1 VSYGLCNTHCVQ
13 TTRLDSSAND
23 ALDGKM
29 LIMPSDFFRF
39 LLQARVVPCYL
50 NPVAQFILCPGYP
63 KALIRLLKFFGWS
76 IVAVFCGLLLG
87 LSGAFLYLSPGLPS
101 VEALRSIQLQIPLR
115 VYSSDNKLI
124 AEFGEMRRT
133 PIRFADIPPNFINAL
148 LSAEDDN
155 FANHYGVDPSSL
167 MRAATQLVKSG
178 HIQSGGSTITMQVAK
193 NFFLTSERS
202 FSRKTT
208 EILLALQIERQL
220 TKDEILELY
229 VNKIY
234 LGNRAYGIEAAAQVY
249 YGKSIRDVSLAQM
262 AMIAGLPKAPSRF
275 NPLAN
280 PARSKERRDW
290 ILGRMYKLGKI
301 TEADYTT
308 AINEPLNASYH
319 VPTPEVNAP
328 YIAEMARAE
337 MVGRY
342 GSDAYTEGFRVTT
355 TVPSN
360 LQEMANTALH
370 EGLMTYD
377 QRHGYRG
384 PESRLPGK
392 TREAWATEL
401 TKQRTIS
408 SLEPAIVTQV
418 DKTGLQVLT
427 RTGEEHVGW
436 DSMKWARPFLNTNSM
451 GANPKQPSD
460 VAQVGDLIRVQRQPD
475 NSLKFSQ
482 IPQAQGALVSLDPQN
497 GAIRS
502 LVGGFAFEQSNYNRA
517 MQAKRQPGSSF
528 KPFVYSAALDNGYTA
543 ASLVNDAP
551 IVFVDEYLDKVWR
564 PKNDTNTFL
573 GPIRLR
579 EGLYKSRNLVS
590 IRLVQAL
597 GIDRTIDYISKF
609 GFNKQDLPR
618 NLSLALGTATLTP
631 MEIATGWS
639 TFANG
644 GYKISPYIIDK
655 IESRNGDTLFVAN
668 PPSVP
673 QGAAVTNGIAAPTDA
688 QAFTVNATPGEAP
701 AAPGAAPQ
709 TPAVAER
716 IVDGRTTYILNSM
729 LEDVIKLGT
738 GRRALALGRS
748 DIAGKTGTT
757 NESKDAWFSG
767 YNADYVT
774 TVWTGFDQP
783 ESLGKREFGGTVALP
798 IWMNYM
804 AAALKDKPPHTQPEP
819 EGILSLRVDPVS
831 GRAASPG
838 TPGAYF
844 ELFKAEDTPP
854 SVNELGNGNA
864 PGSPLPA
871 DEAAPIDL
879 F

>member
-1 VSYGLCNTHCVQ
+1 
-13 TTRLDSSAND
+13 
-23 ALDGKM
+23 M
-29 LIMPSDFFRF
+29 
-39 LLQARVVPCYL
+39 
-50 NPVAQFILCPGYP
+50 
-63 KALIRLLKFFGWS
+63 IRLLKFFGWS
-76 IVAVFCGLLLG
+76 IVAVFCGLLLA

-115 VYSSDNKLI
+115 VYSSDGKLI

-133 PIRFADIPPNFINAL
+133 PIRFAEIPPNFINAL

-193 NFFLTSERS
+193 NFFLSSERS

-301 TEADYTT
+301 TEAAYTE

-319 VPTPEVNAP
+319 VPTPEVSAP

-355 TVPSN
+355 TVPSD
-360 LQEMANTALH
+360 LQEMANTAVH

-392 TREAWATEL
+392 TQAAWATEL

-408 SLEPAIVTQV
+408 GLEPAIVTQIEKNGV
-418 DKTGLQVLT
+418 QVLT
-427 RTGEEHVGW
+427 RNGEEHVAW
-436 DSMKWARPFLNTNSM
+436 DTMKWARPFLNTNSM
-451 GANPKQPSD
+451 GAVPRQPAD
-460 VAQVGDLIRVQRQPD
+460 VAQVGDLIRVQRQAD

-482 IPQAQGALVSLDPQN
+482 IPVAQGALVTLDPKN
-497 GAIRS
+497 GAIRA

-573 GPIRLR
+573 GPIRMR
-579 EGLYKSRNLVS
+579 EALYKSRNLVS
-590 IRLVQAL
+590 IRLLQSMGV
-597 GIDRTIDYISKF
+597 DHTIDYISKF

-644 GYKISPYIIDK
+644 GYKITPYIIDK
-655 IESRNGDTLFVAN
+655 IESRNGEMLFSAN

-673 QGAAVTNGIAAPTDA
+673 TGDTTSSGIAAPEHS
-688 QAFTVNATPGEAP
+688 FTVNTVAGENPIQAP
-701 AAPGAAPQ
+701 VQ

-716 IVDGRTTYILNSM
+716 IIDGRTTYILNSM
-729 LEDVIKLGT
+729 LQDVIKLGT
-738 GRRALALGRS
+738 GRRALSLGRT
-748 DIAGKTGTT
+748 DLAGKTGTT

-783 ESLGKREFGGTVALP
+783 ESLGRREYGGTVALP
-798 IWMNYM
+798 IWINFMG
-804 AAALKDKPPHTQPEP
+804 AALKDKPAHTQAEP

-831 GRAASPG
+831 GRAATPG
-838 TPGAYF
+838 TPNAYF
-844 ELFKAEDTPP
+844 ELFKSEDTPP
-854 SVNELGNGNA
+854 SINELGNGVA

>member
-1 VSYGLCNTHCVQ
+1 
-13 TTRLDSSAND
+13 
-23 ALDGKM
+23 M
-29 LIMPSDFFRF
+29 
-39 LLQARVVPCYL
+39 
-50 NPVAQFILCPGYP
+50 
-63 KALIRLLKFFGWS
+63 RLLKFFGYS
-76 IVAVFCGLLLG
+76 IVAIVCGLLLV
-87 LSGAFLYLSPGLPS
+87 LSGAYLYLSPGLPS

-115 VYSSDNKLI
+115 VYSSDEKLI

-133 PIRFADIPPNFINAL
+133 PIRFADIPPNFISAL

-167 MRAATQLVKSG
+167 VRAATQLVKSG

-202 FSRKTT
+202 FSRKAT

-234 LGNRAYGIEAAAQVY
+234 LGNRAYGIEAASQVY
-249 YGKSIRDVSLAQM
+249 YGKSIRDASLAQM

-301 TEADYTT
+301 DQAAYESAV
-308 AINEPLNASYH
+308 AEPLNASYH

-342 GSDAYTEGFRVTT
+342 GSEAYTEGFRVTT

-360 LQEMANTALH
+360 LQEIANDSLH
-370 EGLMTYD
+370 SGLITYD

-392 TREAWATEL
+392 TLSAWTTEL
-401 TKQRTIS
+401 SKQRAIS
-408 SLEPAIVTQV
+408 GLEPAIVTQV
-418 DKTGLQVLT
+418 KKDGVQVLT
-427 RTGEEHVGW
+427 RTGEAHVAW

-451 GANPKQPSD
+451 GAMPKQPSD
-460 VAQVGDLIRVQRQPD
+460 VAQVGDLIRVQRQKD
-475 NSLKFSQ
+475 DSLKFSQ
-482 IPQAQGALVSLDPQN
+482 VPLAQGALVSLDPQN
-497 GAIRS
+497 GAIRA

-517 MQAKRQPGSSF
+517 TQAKRQPGSSF
-528 KPFVYSAALDNGYTA
+528 KPFIYSAALDNGYTA

-573 GPIRLR
+573 GPIRIR
-579 EGLYKSRNLVS
+579 EALYKSRNLVS
-590 IRLVQAL
+590 IRLLQAM
-597 GIDRTIDYISKF
+597 GVGKTIDYMTRF
-609 GFNKQDLPR
+609 GFAKSDLPP

-644 GYKISPYIIDK
+644 GYKIAPYLIDK
-655 IESRNGDTLFVAN
+655 IESRNGDTLFTAN
-668 PPSVP
+668 PPRVP
-673 QGAAVTNGIAAPTDA
+673 GDVVNGVVATDGLAAPSNGGITIE
-688 QAFTVNATPGEAP
+688 P
-701 AAPGAAPQ
+701 APGAAPTANAAATEPQ
-709 TPAVAER
+709 APAVAER
-716 IVDGRTTYILNSM
+716 IVDGRTTYILNSI
-729 LEDVIKLGT
+729 LEDVIKKGT
-738 GRRALALGRS
+738 GRRALALGRA

-774 TVWTGFDQP
+774 TVWTGYDQP
-783 ESLGKREFGGTVALP
+783 ESLGRREFGGTVALP
-798 IWMNYM
+798 IWMSYM
-804 AAALKDKPPHTQPEP
+804 GAALKDKPLHTQPEP
-819 EGILSLRVDPVS
+819 EGILSLRIDPVS
-831 GRAASPG
+831 GRAASPS
-838 TPGAYF
+838 TPNAYF
-844 ELFKAEDTPP
+844 ELFKSEDTPP
-854 SVNELGNGNA
+854 SINELGNGVV

>member
-1 VSYGLCNTHCVQ
+1 
-13 TTRLDSSAND
+13 
-23 ALDGKM
+23 M
-29 LIMPSDFFRF
+29 
-39 LLQARVVPCYL
+39 
-50 NPVAQFILCPGYP
+50 
-63 KALIRLLKFFGWS
+63 IRLLKFFGWS
-76 IVAVFCGLLLG
+76 IVAVFCGLLLA

-115 VYSSDNKLI
+115 VYSSDGKLI

-193 NFFLTSERS
+193 NFFLSSERS

-301 TEADYTT
+301 SEADYTA

-355 TVPSN
+355 TVPSD
-360 LQEMANTALH
+360 LQELANTAVH
-370 EGLMTYD
+370 EGLITYD

-392 TREAWATEL
+392 THAAWAQEL
-401 TKQRTIS
+401 TKQRSIS
-408 SLEPAIVTQV
+408 GLEPAIVTQV
-418 DKTGLQVLT
+418 DKNGLQVLT

-451 GANPKQPSD
+451 GAAPKQPSD
-460 VAQVGDLIRVQRQPD
+460 VAQVGDLIRVQRQAD
-475 NSLKFSQ
+475 NSLKFRQ
-482 IPQAQGALVSLDPQN
+482 IPVVQGALVSLDPQN

-517 MQAKRQPGSSF
+517 LQAKRQPGSSF

-573 GPIRLR
+573 GPIRMR
-579 EGLYKSRNLVS
+579 EALYKSRNLVS
-590 IRLVQAL
+590 IRLLQSL
-597 GIDRTIDYISKF
+597 GVDRTIDYISKF

-639 TFANG
+639 VFANG
-644 GYKISPYIIDK
+644 GYKVTPYIIDK
-655 IESRNGDTLFVAN
+655 IESRNGETLFTAN

-673 QGAAVTNGIAAPTDA
+673 AGDMASSGIAAPV
-688 QAFTVNATPGEAP
+688 QQGFTVDNVPGETPSQAP
-701 AAPGAAPQ
+701 VQA
-709 TPAVAER
+709 PAVAER
-716 IVDGRTTYILNSM
+716 IIDGRTTYILNSM

-738 GRRALALGRS
+738 GRRALALGRT
-748 DIAGKTGTT
+748 DLAGKTGTT

-783 ESLGKREFGGTVALP
+783 ESLGRREYGGTVALP

-804 AAALKDKPPHTQPEP
+804 GAALKDKPAHTQAEP

-831 GRAASPG
+831 GRAATPG
-838 TPGAYF
+838 TPNAYF
-844 ELFKAEDTPP
+844 ELFKSEDTPP
-854 SVNELGNGNA
+854 SVNELGNGYA

-871 DEAAPIDL
+871 DESAPIDL

>member
-1 VSYGLCNTHCVQ
+1 
-13 TTRLDSSAND
+13 
-23 ALDGKM
+23 M
-29 LIMPSDFFRF
+29 
-39 LLQARVVPCYL
+39 
-50 NPVAQFILCPGYP
+50 
-63 KALIRLLKFFGWS
+63 IRLLKFFGWS
-76 IVAVFCGLLLG
+76 FVAVFCGLLLV

-101 VEALRSIQLQIPLR
+101 VETLRSIQLQIPLR
-115 VYSSDNKLI
+115 VYTSDGKLI
-124 AEFGEMRRT
+124 AEFGEMRRS
-133 PIRFADIPPNFINAL
+133 PLRFADIPANFINAL

-193 NFFLTSERS
+193 NFFLSSERS
-202 FSRKTT
+202 FSRKTN

-234 LGNRAYGIEAAAQVY
+234 LGNRAYGIEAASQVY
-249 YGKSIRDVSLAQM
+249 YGKSIRDITLAQM

-280 PARSKERRDW
+280 PVRAKERRDW

-301 TEADYTT
+301 DEAAYQA
-308 AINEPLNASYH
+308 AIVEPINASYH

-342 GSDAYTEGFRVTT
+342 GSEAYTEGFRVTT

-360 LQEMANTALH
+360 LQELANH
-370 EGLMTYD
+370 SIEEGLIAYD

-392 TREAWATEL
+392 TRDAWIAEL
-401 TKQRTIS
+401 GKQRTIS
-408 SLEPAIVTQV
+408 GLDPAIVTQV
-418 DKTGLQVLT
+418 DKTSLHVLT
-427 RTGEEHVGW
+427 RNGPEIVNW
-436 DSMKWARPFLNTNSM
+436 DSMKWARPYLNTNSL
-451 GANPKQPSD
+451 GAAPKQPAD
-460 VAQVGDLIRVQRQPD
+460 VAQVGDLIRVQRQAD

-482 IPQAQGALVSLDPQN
+482 VPVAQGALVSLDPQN
-497 GAIRS
+497 GAIRA

-517 MQAKRQPGSSF
+517 TQAKRQPGSSF
-528 KPFVYSAALDNGYTA
+528 KPFIYSSALDNGYTP

-579 EGLYKSRNLVS
+579 EALYKSRNLVS
-590 IRLVQAL
+590 IRLLQSL
-597 GIDRTIDYISKF
+597 GVDKTIDYIARF

-644 GYKISPYIIDK
+644 GYKITPYLIDK

-673 QGAAVTNGIAAPTDA
+673 TGAAASSGIAAPS
-688 QAFTVNATPGEAP
+688 QPSFTVNSTSEGPAP
-701 AAPGAAPQ
+701 AAQA
-709 TPAVAER
+709 PAVAER
-716 IVDGRTTYILNSM
+716 IIDGRTTFILNSM

-738 GRRALALGRS
+738 GRRALALGRG
-748 DIAGKTGTT
+748 DLAGKTGTT
-757 NESKDAWFSG
+757 NESKDAWFTG
-767 YNADYVT
+767 YNADYIT

-783 ESLGKREFGGTVALP
+783 ESLGRREFGGTVALP
-798 IWMNYM
+798 IWMDYM
-804 AAALKDKPPHTQPEP
+804 GAALKGKPLHTQAEP

-831 GRAASPG
+831 GRAATPG
-838 TPGAYF
+838 TPNAYF
-844 ELFKAEDTPP
+844 ELFKSEDTPP
-854 SVNELGNGNA
+854 SINEIGNGGSA

>member
-1 VSYGLCNTHCVQ
+1 
-13 TTRLDSSAND
+13 
-23 ALDGKM
+23 
-29 LIMPSDFFRF
+29 
-39 LLQARVVPCYL
+39 
-50 NPVAQFILCPGYP
+50 
-63 KALIRLLKFFGWS
+63 LIRLLKFFGWS
-76 IVAVFCGLLLG
+76 IVAVFCGLLLA

-115 VYSSDNKLI
+115 VYSSDGKLI

-193 NFFLTSERS
+193 NFFLSSERS

-301 TEADYTT
+301 SEADYQ
-308 AINEPLNASYH
+308 AAVAEPLNASYH

-328 YIAEMARAE
+328 YVAEMARAE

-355 TVPSN
+355 TVPSD
-360 LQEMANTALH
+360 LQELANTAVH
-370 EGLMTYD
+370 EGLITYD

-392 TREAWATEL
+392 THAAWAQEL
-401 TKQRTIS
+401 TKQRSIS
-408 SLEPAIVTQV
+408 GLEPAIVTQV
-418 DKTGLQVLT
+418 DKNGLQVLT

-451 GANPKQPSD
+451 GPAPKQPSD
-460 VAQVGDLIRVQRQPD
+460 VAQVGDLIRVQRQAD
-475 NSLKFSQ
+475 NSLKFRQ
-482 IPQAQGALVSLDPQN
+482 IPVVQGALVSLDPQN

-517 MQAKRQPGSSF
+517 LQAKRQPGSSF

-573 GPIRLR
+573 GPIRMR
-579 EGLYKSRNLVS
+579 EALYKSRNLVS
-590 IRLVQAL
+590 IRLLQSL
-597 GIDRTIDYISKF
+597 GVDRTIDYISKF

-639 TFANG
+639 VFANG
-644 GYKISPYIIDK
+644 GYKVTPYIIDK
-655 IESRNGDTLFVAN
+655 IESRNGETLFTAN

-673 QGAAVTNGIAAPTDA
+673 TGDTASSGIAAPTE
-688 QAFTVNATPGEAP
+688 QSFTVNNVPGETPSQAP
-701 AAPGAAPQ
+701 VQA
-709 TPAVAER
+709 PAVAER
-716 IVDGRTTYILNSM
+716 IIDGRTTYILNSM

-738 GRRALALGRS
+738 GRRALALGRT
-748 DIAGKTGTT
+748 DLAGKTGTT

-783 ESLGKREFGGTVALP
+783 ESLGRREYGGTVALP

-804 AAALKDKPPHTQPEP
+804 GAALKDKPAHTQAEP

-831 GRAASPG
+831 GRAATPG
-838 TPGAYF
+838 TPNAYF
-844 ELFKAEDTPP
+844 ELFKSEDTPP
-854 SVNELGNGNA
+854 SVNELGNGYA

-871 DEAAPIDL
+871 DESAPIDL

>member
-1 VSYGLCNTHCVQ
+1 
-13 TTRLDSSAND
+13 
-23 ALDGKM
+23 M
-29 LIMPSDFFRF
+29 
-39 LLQARVVPCYL
+39 
-50 NPVAQFILCPGYP
+50 
-63 KALIRLLKFFGWS
+63 RLLKFFGYS
-76 IVAVFCGLLLG
+76 FVAIVCGLLLVF
-87 LSGAFLYLSPGLPS
+87 SGAYLYLSPGLPS

-115 VYSSDNKLI
+115 VYSSDEKLI

-167 MRAATQLVKSG
+167 VRAATQLVKSG

-202 FSRKTT
+202 FSRKAT

-234 LGNRAYGIEAAAQVY
+234 LGNRAYGIEAASQVY
-249 YGKSIRDVSLAQM
+249 YGKSIRDASLAQM

-301 TEADYTT
+301 DQSAYESAV
-308 AINEPLNASYH
+308 AEPLNASYH
-319 VPTPEVNAP
+319 VPTPEVSAP

-355 TVPSN
+355 TIPSN
-360 LQEMANTALH
+360 LQEIANHAVH
-370 EGLMTYD
+370 EGLIAYD

-392 TREAWATEL
+392 TLSAWTVEL
-401 TKQRTIS
+401 GKQRSIS
-408 SLEPAIVTQV
+408 GLDPAIVTQV
-418 DKTGLQVLT
+418 KKDGVQVLT
-427 RTGEEHVGW
+427 RSGEEHVAW

-451 GANPKQPSD
+451 GPMPKQPSD
-460 VAQVGDLIRVQRQPD
+460 VAQVGDLIRVQRQKD
-475 NSLKFSQ
+475 DSLKFSQ
-482 IPQAQGALVSLDPQN
+482 VPVAQGALVSLDPQN
-497 GAIRS
+497 GAIRA

-517 MQAKRQPGSSF
+517 TQAKRQPGSSF

-573 GPIRLR
+573 GPIRVR
-579 EGLYKSRNLVS
+579 EALYKSRNLVS
-590 IRLVQAL
+590 IRLLQAM
-597 GIDRTIDYISKF
+597 GVGKTIDYMTRF
-609 GFNKQDLPR
+609 GFNKQDLPP

-639 TFANG
+639 VFANG
-644 GYKISPYIIDK
+644 GYKVTPYLIDK
-655 IESRNGDTLFVAN
+655 IESRNGDTLFLAN

-673 QGAAVTNGIAAPTDA
+673 NGVAASDGLAAPANGGITIEPTPGAAPTDA
-688 QAFTVNATPGEAP
+688 TPAP
-701 AAPGAAPQ
+701 AA
-709 TPAVAER
+709 PAVAER
-716 IVDGRTTYILNSM
+716 IVDGRTTYILTSM
-729 LEDVIKLGT
+729 LQDVIKRGT
-738 GRRALALGRS
+738 GRRALALGRT
-748 DIAGKTGTT
+748 DLAGKTGTT

-767 YNADYVT
+767 YNADYIT
-774 TVWTGFDQP
+774 TVWTGYDQP
-783 ESLGKREFGGTVALP
+783 ESLGRREYGGTVALP
-798 IWMNYM
+798 IWMSYM
-804 AAALKDKPPHTQPEP
+804 GGALKDKPAHTQAEP
-819 EGILSLRVDPVS
+819 EGILSLRIDPIS
-831 GRAASPG
+831 GRAAAPG
-838 TPGAYF
+838 TPNAYF
-844 ELFKAEDTPP
+844 ELFKSEDTPP
-854 SVNELGNGNA
+854 SMNELGNGVA

-871 DEAAPIDL
+871 DESAPIDL

>member
-1 VSYGLCNTHCVQ
+1 
-13 TTRLDSSAND
+13 
-23 ALDGKM
+23 M
-29 LIMPSDFFRF
+29 
-39 LLQARVVPCYL
+39 
-50 NPVAQFILCPGYP
+50 
-63 KALIRLLKFFGWS
+63 IRLLKFFGWS
-76 IVAVFCGLLLG
+76 IVAVFCGLLLA

-115 VYSSDNKLI
+115 VYSSDGKLI

-133 PIRFADIPPNFINAL
+133 PIRFAEIPPNFINAL

-193 NFFLTSERS
+193 NFFLSSERS

-301 TEADYTT
+301 TEAAYTE

-355 TVPSN
+355 TVPSD
-360 LQEMANTALH
+360 LQEMANTAVQ

-392 TREAWATEL
+392 THAAWATEL

-418 DKTGLQVLT
+418 EKNGIQVLT
-427 RTGEEHVGW
+427 RNGEEHVAW
-436 DSMKWARPFLNTNSM
+436 ESMKWARPFLNTNSM
-451 GANPKQPSD
+451 GAAPRQPAD
-460 VAQVGDLIRVQRQPD
+460 VAQVGDLIRVQRQAD

-482 IPQAQGALVSLDPQN
+482 VPVAQGALVTLDPQN
-497 GAIRS
+497 GAIRA

-517 MQAKRQPGSSF
+517 TQAKRQPGSSF

-573 GPIRLR
+573 GPIRMR
-579 EGLYKSRNLVS
+579 EALYKSRNLVS
-590 IRLVQAL
+590 IRLLQSMGV
-597 GIDRTIDYISKF
+597 DHTIDYISKF

-644 GYKISPYIIDK
+644 GYKITPYIIDK
-655 IESRNGDTLFVAN
+655 IESRNGELLFSAN

-673 QGAAVTNGIAAPTDA
+673 TGNTASSGIAAPEHT
-688 QAFTVNATPGEAP
+688 FTVNTVAGENPVQAP
-701 AAPGAAPQ
+701 VQ

-716 IVDGRTTYILNSM
+716 IIDGRTTYILNSM

-748 DIAGKTGTT
+748 DLAGKTGTT

-783 ESLGKREFGGTVALP
+783 ESLGRREYGGTVALP
-798 IWMNYM
+798 IWMNFM
-804 AAALKDKPPHTQPEP
+804 GAALKDKPPHTQAEP

-831 GRAASPG
+831 GRAAAPG
-838 TPGAYF
+838 TPNAYF
-844 ELFKAEDTPP
+844 ELFKSEDTPP
-854 SVNELGNGNA
+854 SVNELGNGVA

>member
-1 VSYGLCNTHCVQ
+1 
-13 TTRLDSSAND
+13 
-23 ALDGKM
+23 M
-29 LIMPSDFFRF
+29 
-39 LLQARVVPCYL
+39 
-50 NPVAQFILCPGYP
+50 
-63 KALIRLLKFFGWS
+63 IRLLKFFGWS
-76 IVAVFCGLLLG
+76 IVAVFCGLLLA

-115 VYSSDNKLI
+115 VYSSDGKLI

-133 PIRFADIPPNFINAL
+133 PIRFAEIPPNFINAL

-193 NFFLTSERS
+193 NFFLSSERS

-301 TEADYTT
+301 TEAAYTE

-319 VPTPEVNAP
+319 VPTPEVSAP

-355 TVPSN
+355 TVPSD
-360 LQEMANTALH
+360 LQEMANTAVH

-392 TREAWATEL
+392 TQAAWATEL

-408 SLEPAIVTQV
+408 GLEPAIVTQV
-418 DKTGLQVLT
+418 EKNGVQVLT
-427 RTGEEHVGW
+427 RNGEEHVAW
-436 DSMKWARPFLNTNSM
+436 DTMKWARPFLNTNSM
-451 GANPKQPSD
+451 GAVPRQPAD
-460 VAQVGDLIRVQRQPD
+460 VAQVGDLIRVQRQAD

-482 IPQAQGALVSLDPQN
+482 IPVAQGALVTLDPKN
-497 GAIRS
+497 GAIRA

-573 GPIRLR
+573 GPIRMR
-579 EGLYKSRNLVS
+579 EALYKSRNLVS
-590 IRLVQAL
+590 IRLLQSMGV
-597 GIDRTIDYISKF
+597 DHTIDYISKF

-644 GYKISPYIIDK
+644 GYKITPYIIDK
-655 IESRNGDTLFVAN
+655 IESRNGEMLFSAN

-673 QGAAVTNGIAAPTDA
+673 TGDTTSSGIAAPEHS
-688 QAFTVNATPGEAP
+688 FTVNTVAGENPIQAP
-701 AAPGAAPQ
+701 VQP
-709 TPAVAER
+709 PAVAER
-716 IVDGRTTYILNSM
+716 IIDGRTTYILNSM
-729 LEDVIKLGT
+729 LQDVIKLGT
-738 GRRALALGRS
+738 GRRALSLGRT
-748 DIAGKTGTT
+748 DLAGKTGTT

-783 ESLGKREFGGTVALP
+783 ESLGRREYGGTVALP
-798 IWMNYM
+798 IWINFMG
-804 AAALKDKPPHTQPEP
+804 AALKDKPAHTQAEP

-831 GRAASPG
+831 GRAATPG
-838 TPGAYF
+838 TPNAYF
-844 ELFKAEDTPP
+844 ELFKSEDTPP
-854 SVNELGNGNA
+854 SVNELGNGVA

>member
-1 VSYGLCNTHCVQ
+1 
-13 TTRLDSSAND
+13 
-23 ALDGKM
+23 M
-29 LIMPSDFFRF
+29 
-39 LLQARVVPCYL
+39 
-50 NPVAQFILCPGYP
+50 
-63 KALIRLLKFFGWS
+63 IRLLKFFGYS
-76 IVAVFCGLLLG
+76 IVAIVCGLLLV
-87 LSGAFLYLSPGLPS
+87 LSGAYLYLSPGLPS

-115 VYSSDNKLI
+115 VYSSDEKLI

-167 MRAATQLVKSG
+167 VRAATQLVKSG

-202 FSRKTT
+202 FSRKAT

-234 LGNRAYGIEAAAQVY
+234 LGNRAYGIEAASQVY
-249 YGKSIRDVSLAQM
+249 YGKSIRDASLAQM

-301 TEADYTT
+301 NQT
-308 AINEPLNASYH
+308 AYESAVAEPLNASYH

-342 GSDAYTEGFRVTT
+342 GSEAYTEGFRVTT

-360 LQEMANTALH
+360 LQEIANSAVH
-370 EGLMTYD
+370 EGLITYD

-392 TREAWATEL
+392 TLSAWTTEL
-401 TKQRTIS
+401 GKQRTIS
-408 SLEPAIVTQV
+408 GLEPAIVTQV
-418 DKTGLQVLT
+418 KKDGVQVLT
-427 RTGEEHVGW
+427 RTGEAHVAW

-451 GANPKQPSD
+451 GPMPKQPSD
-460 VAQVGDLIRVQRQPD
+460 VAQVGDLIRVQRQKDD
-475 NSLKFSQ
+475 NLKFSQ
-482 IPQAQGALVSLDPQN
+482 VPVAQGALVSLDPQN
-497 GAIRS
+497 GAIRA

-517 MQAKRQPGSSF
+517 TQAKRQPGSSF

-573 GPIRLR
+573 GPIRIR
-579 EGLYKSRNLVS
+579 EALYKSRNLVS
-590 IRLVQAL
+590 IRLLQAM
-597 GIDRTIDYISKF
+597 GVSKTIDYITRF
-609 GFNKQDLPR
+609 GFNKSDLPP

-644 GYKISPYIIDK
+644 GYKITPYLIDK
-655 IESRNGDTLFVAN
+655 IESRNGDALFTANPPRVPGDVLNGVVASDGLAAPSNGGITIEPTPGATPVAN
-668 PPSVP
+668 P
-673 QGAAVTNGIAAPTDA
+673 AAAPEP
-688 QAFTVNATPGEAP
+688 QA
-701 AAPGAAPQ
+701 
-709 TPAVAER
+709 PAVAER
-716 IVDGRTTYILNSM
+716 VVDGRTTYILNSI
-729 LEDVIKLGT
+729 LEDVIKKGT
-738 GRRALALGRS
+738 GRRALALGRA

-774 TVWTGFDQP
+774 TVWTGYDQP
-783 ESLGKREFGGTVALP
+783 ESLGRREFGGTVALP
-798 IWMNYM
+798 IWMSYM
-804 AAALKDKPPHTQPEP
+804 GAALKDKPLHTQPEP
-819 EGILSLRVDPVS
+819 EGILSLRIDPVS
-831 GRAASPG
+831 GRAASPS
-838 TPGAYF
+838 TPNAYF
-844 ELFKAEDTPP
+844 ELFKSEDTPP
-854 SVNELGNGNA
+854 SINELGNGVA